1 MMSHSSSSTSV
12 NGFYNFLTRGI
23 DDLDRMF
30 LSQDFMSFHF
40 LQHVLSSLRSFHS
53 QLITLVQKLRLPVGD
68 KWLDEYMDESS
79 RLWEACH
86 VLKSAV
92 SSMENYH
99 SAGANLASSLHDHR
113 ILNLQLSRQVLR
125 VINGCQREIVVLEEE
140 NKSLM
145 ENRVQG
151 LSLRFDENVL
161 MIESKFNGFSGFR
174 GVLYAMRNVTSLL
187 LLILISGLV
196 YCWPET
202 TLYDRGTTTTY
213 EGNMVFGSSFMVSA
227 ARLHQRVAAAEM
239 SHGGGGIMA
248 HEFRRARAAM
258 EEVKAEMERGI
269 MEYESRGEVMSIH
282 EEKMERLKDCFGMLK
297 CGAESIIGQL
307 DDFFDE
313 IVEGRKMLLDMCTH
327 R

>member
-30 LSQDFMSFHF
+30 LSQDFMSFQF

-53 QLITLVQKLRLPVGD
+53 QLISLVQKLRLPVGD

-99 SAGANLASSLHDHR
+99 SAGANLASSLDDHR

-174 GVLYAMRNVTSLL
+174 GVLYAMRNVSSLL

-202 TLYDRGTTTTY
+202 TLAY

-227 ARLHQRVAAAEM
+227 ARLHQRVAAEM
-239 SHGGGGIMA
+239 RHSGSGGILA

-258 EEVKAEMERGI
+258 EEVKAEMERGGV
-269 MEYESRGEVMSIH
+269 EYESGEVMSIH
-282 EEKMERLKDCFGMLK
+282 EEKIESLKDCFGMLK

>member
-1 MMSHSSSSTSV
+1 MSHSSSSTSV

-30 LSQDFMSFHF
+30 LSQDFMSFQF

-53 QLITLVQKLRLPVGD
+53 QLISLVQKLRLPVGD

-99 SAGANLASSLHDHR
+99 SAGANLASSLDDHR
-113 ILNLQLSRQVLR
+113 ILNLPLSRQVLR

-174 GVLYAMRNVTSLL
+174 GVLYAMRNVSSLL

-202 TLYDRGTTTTY
+202 TLAY
-213 EGNMVFGSSFMVSA
+213 EGNM
-227 ARLHQRVAAAEM
+227 
-239 SHGGGGIMA
+239 
-248 HEFRRARAAM
+248 FRRARAAM
-258 EEVKAEMERGI
+258 EEVKAEMERGGV
-269 MEYESRGEVMSIH
+269 EYESGEVMSID
-282 EEKMERLKDCFGMLK
+282 EEKIESLKDCFGMLK